1 MRKTCTILAVAL
13 ALALAAPAAPQA
25 ATKQIAKKKTVTPPA
40 FFFTQ
45 RRDSTVVDSV
55 KREKKNFR
63 DVGCVGC
70 HPRGRTVGGTAV
82 DVMGNRNPVPIPTLV
97 GATEH
102 FPRLSPANQII
113 SVGQFNDLCATVFIG
128 NAPMDPYS
136 QDYRDLESYV
146 TSLSPGQYKRMLS
159 WEKERKAF
167 MKTVKRTGGGSNPGN
182 PCAGRNPCNPCAA
195 KNPCNPCARK

>member
-1 MRKTCTILAVAL
+1 MKRG
-13 ALALAAPAAPQA
+13 
-25 ATKQIAKKKTVTPPA
+25 KKI
-40 FFFTQ
+40 
-45 RRDSTVVDSV
+45 
-55 KREKKNFR
+55 FR
-63 DVGCVGC
+63 DVGCVGG

-167 MKTVKRTGGGSNPGN
+167 MKTVKRTGGGSNP
-182 PCAGRNPCNPCAA
+182 CNPCAA